1 MQLAG
6 STSAPTDFQSCFA
19 CLSTYSCLG
28 NALEETRVVVVA
40 SRLSPI
46 GFTSFKL
53 QSTRGWRWDMSVIA
67 KAAQSASG
75 YSRCFRRHVRSD
87 LDVRAFNGLANDI
100 QLSFWQTQPRTSAQS
115 KVHPVFLITYL
126 AELVRCPGER
136 YALGISMRKS
146 CPSHSSLCFT
156 NASHAP
162 TVLTPGISR
171 VPFVLGYI
179 GPASVSH
186 GKLPVSLSEAELG
199 NKPSQPTIRLPRLL
213 AQTCGE
219 RTDSKVC
226 RMSDLTNGRP
236 ALASRIVM
244 R

>member
-6 STSAPTDFQSCFA
+6 STSAPKDFQSCFA

-53 QSTRGWRWDMSVIA
+53 QSTRGWRWDMSV
-67 KAAQSASG
+67 AAQCASG

-100 QLSFWQTQPRTSAQS
+100 QLSFWQTQPGTLAQS
-115 KVHPVFLITYL
+115 KVHPVFLITYV
-126 AELVRCPGER
+126 AEFIRCPGER

-146 CPSHSSLCFT
+146 CPPTLASASRMQAMPLQYRHQVFPGFHSSLGT
-156 NASHAP
+156 SAP
-162 TVLTPGISR
+162 
-171 VPFVLGYI
+171 
-179 GPASVSH
+179 
-186 GKLPVSLSEAELG
+186 LP
-199 NKPSQPTIRLPRLL
+199 
-213 AQTCGE
+213 
-219 RTDSKVC
+219 C
-226 RMSDLTNGRP
+226 RM
-236 ALASRIVM
+236 ASCLCRY
-244 R
+244 RRRS